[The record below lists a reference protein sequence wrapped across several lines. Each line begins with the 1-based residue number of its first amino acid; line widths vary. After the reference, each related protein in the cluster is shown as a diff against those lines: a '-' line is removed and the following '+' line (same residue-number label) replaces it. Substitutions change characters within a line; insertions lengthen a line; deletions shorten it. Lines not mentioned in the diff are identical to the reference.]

1 VFAFLDNRHRFRMG
15 FRGGFELGQIREDHS
30 QLTLQVPPLTP
41 FVGNPFEERCREW
54 TITISP
60 VLE

>member
-1 VFAFLDNRHRFRMG
+1 
-15 FRGGFELGQIREDHS
+15 LGQIREDHS